1 MVVTLLGTG
10 TSSGVPMIGCECA
23 VCRSV
28 DYRDKRLRTSIH
40 VAVSGK
46 SILIDT
52 GPDLRQQ
59 VLRLGLTHLD
69 AVLFTHEHK
78 DHTAGMDEVRA
89 FNFRQGEEIPVYG
102 RASVLEQLRREF
114 AYVFADFK
122 YPGTPRIRT
131 YEITKEP
138 FEIEGVRIVP
148 IEVWHHK
155 LPVFGFRFGDFTYL
169 TDLNAISDDELEKV
183 RGTRILVLDA
193 LRREPHLSHF
203 TLQQAIDLAER
214 IQPERTYF
222 THISHQMG
230 LHREVEKEL
239 PQHIR
244 LGYDGLQIK
253 L

>member
-28 DYRDKRLRTSIH
+28 DFRDKRLRTSVHIQTE
-40 VAVSGK
+40 GK
-46 SILIDT
+46 SLLIDT

-59 VLRLGLTHLD
+59 VLRLGLKHLD

-89 FNFRQGEEIPVYG
+89 FNFRQGEEIPVYA
-102 RASVLEQLRREF
+102 RPSVLDQLRREF
-114 AYVFADFK
+114 AYVFTDFK
-122 YPGTPRIRT
+122 YPGIPRIRT
-131 YEITKEP
+131 HEITNEP
-138 FEIEGVRIVP
+138 FMIEGVIIIP
-148 IEVWHHK
+148 IEVWHYK
-155 LPVFGFRFGDFTYL
+155 LPVYGFRIGDFSYL
-169 TDLNAISDDELEKV
+169 TDLNAISDEELEKV
-183 RGTRILVLDA
+183 RGSRVLILDA

-203 TLQQAIDLAER
+203 TLQQAIDLVER
-214 IQPERTYF
+214 IRPEQTYL

-230 LHREVEKEL
+230 LHREVDAEL
-239 PQHIR
+239 PPYIR
-244 LGYDGLQIK
+244 LGYDGLQIR

>member
-1 MVVTLLGTG
+1 MLITLLGTG

-28 DYRDKRLRTSIH
+28 DFRDKRLRTSVHIQTE
-40 VAVSGK
+40 GK
-46 SILIDT
+46 SLLIDT

-59 VLRLGLTHLD
+59 VLRLGLKHLD

-78 DHTAGMDEVRA
+78 DHTAGLDEVRA
-89 FNFRQGEEIPVYG
+89 FNFRQGEEIPVYA
-102 RASVLEQLRREF
+102 RASVLDQLRCEF
-114 AYVFADFK
+114 AYIFADFK

-131 YEITKEP
+131 HELTNTPFTFEGIT
-138 FEIEGVRIVP
+138 IIP

-155 LPVFGFRFGDFTYL
+155 LAVYGFRIGDFCYL
-169 TDLNAISDDELEKV
+169 TDLNAINDEELDKV
-183 RGTRILVLDA
+183 RGSRILILDA

-203 TLQQAIDLAER
+203 TLQQAIDLVER
-214 IQPERTYF
+214 VRPERTYL

-230 LHREVEKEL
+230 LHREVEAEL
-239 PQHIR
+239 PPYIR
-244 LGYDGLQIK
+244 LGYDGLQIR